1 MAAPLT
7 ADQAGLMVCHA
18 CGLLNRPGVGQGL
31 PDCPE
36 SHADTPSRAAHD
48 QGHTSPGHE
57 LACVRCGAHLHR
69 RKPES
74 IVRTWAFTIAA
85 LILYIPANALPVM
98 ETGSMFGSQRDTIM
112 SGVIYLWVSGSWP
125 LAALIF
131 FASVMVPLA
140 KILAILFLVVS
151 VQCRWTWAPLQR
163 TQLYRVVEFV
173 GRWSMIDI
181 FVVAILAA
189 LVQFGGLASI
199 RAGAGAIAFGAVVV
213 LSMFAAEAFDPR
225 LIWDPVR
232 KENE

>member
-1 MAAPLT
+1 MAAPMT

-18 CGLLNRPGVGQGL
+18 CGLLNRPAG
-31 PDCPE
+31 E
-36 SHADTPSRAAHD
+36 
-48 QGHTSPGHE
+48 GHG

-69 RKPES
+69 RKPDS
-74 IVRTWAFTIAA
+74 IVRTWAFAIAA
-85 LILYIPANALPVM
+85 LILYIPANILPVM
-98 ETGSMFGSQRDTIM
+98 ETGSLFGSQSDTIM
-112 SGVIYLWVSGSWP
+112 SGVVYLWVSGSWP

-140 KILAILFLVVS
+140 KILAIFFLVVS
-151 VQCRWTWAPLQR
+151 VQFQWTWAPRQR

-199 RAGAGAIAFGAVVV
+199 KAGSGAVAFGAVVV